1 MSNPQVELHISGYG
15 VVTLE
20 LDGDKRQFH
29 LLKSRAWYASRPD
42 LLGKSAAA
50 R

>member
-1 MSNPQVELHISGYG
+1 LLGWHALALG
-15 VVTLE
+15 LE